1 MKANSTKGVGTM
13 AVIDKEIK
21 RKHASEERLL
31 CFKEFVKEQKG
42 KGSKGMNRACLQ
54 SEGYRDF
61 YGEVV
66 FGVGMLK
73 SLWIL
78 PTEKNPKVLIF
89 DKQSDAKEYAQKI
102 QKILRENG
110 YPFSK
115 AWHEPVA
122 VRTSKD
128 HPYSKLV
135 TTTSYES
142 ENRFIIMMRVREGTA
157 AA

>member
-1 MKANSTKGVGTM
+1 MGL
-13 AVIDKEIK
+13 IDKELQ
-21 RKHASEERLL
+21 RKHAAEERLL
-31 CFKEFVKEQKG
+31 RFAEFVKGEKA
-42 KGSKGMNRACLQ
+42 KNSRGMARACLH

-66 FGVGMLK
+66 FGVGMHK

-78 PTEKNPKVLIF
+78 PMEKNPKVLIF
-89 DKQSDAKEYAQKI
+89 TKRDEVREYAQKI

-115 AWHEPVA
+115 AWSEPVA
-122 VRTSKD
+122 VRNSME

-135 TTTSYES
+135 LPTISYES
-142 ENRFIIMMRVREGTA
+142 EDRFIIMMKVR
-157 AA
+157 